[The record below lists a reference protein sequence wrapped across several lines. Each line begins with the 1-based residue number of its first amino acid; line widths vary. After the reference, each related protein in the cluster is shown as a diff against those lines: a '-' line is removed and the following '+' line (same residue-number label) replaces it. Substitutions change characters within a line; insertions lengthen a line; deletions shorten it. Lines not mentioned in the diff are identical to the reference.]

1 MSMFRRAERS
11 KAKLRLGLSGVSGSG
26 KTYSALMVA
35 SGIVPWEKIALI
47 DTENGSGDLY
57 AHLGPYSVCRV
68 LAPFTIEKY
77 LAAIKEAEKAGF
89 ELIIIDSLSHAWSGE
104 GGLLDQQAVA
114 ANSAKNKGNSYTA
127 WREITPLHN
136 KLVETLL
143 QSPCHIIATTR
154 SKQAYEQVEE
164 NGRKKVVKLGL
175 APIQRE
181 GMEYEMTVFL
191 DISLEHV
198 ASSSKDRTGIF
209 DSKSVILSPDVG
221 RQLKDWLETGSDAP
235 APQPVQYAAPVQPQ
249 VVVPFPTAPAAA
261 PATPAPAPAQAPAT
275 PPATAIGFPAYE
287 DAIVK
292 AWTAAGWPAEPASI
306 AHWVS
311 TKYGRPPQQLTEA
324 ECTAIYH
331 EFAAYAKQKG
341 GK

>member
-221 RQLKDWLETGSDAP
+221 RQLKEWLETGSDAP
-235 APQPVQYAAPVQPQ
+235 APQPVQYTPPQ
-249 VVVPFPTAPAAA
+249 VVVPFPAAQV
-261 PATPAPAPAQAPAT
+261 APAPAV
-275 PPATAIGFPAYE
+275 PPATAIGFPVHE
-287 DAIVK
+287 QSIVG
-292 AWTAAGWPAEPASI
+292 AWTAAGWPPEPASI
-306 AHWVS
+306 AHWVT
-311 TKYGRPPQQLTEA
+311 TKYGRPPSQLTEA
-324 ECTAIYH
+324 ECNAIFH